1 MSCGCG
7 GGSKYSAPTRAEPIN
22 GQGAP
27 SPGYAIQSSPNSPPP
42 TPSIPVAQPVKR
54 TVI

>member
-7 GGSKYSAPTRAEPIN
+7 GGKTFSAPTRAEPIN
-22 GQGAP
+22 GGGAP
-27 SPGYAIQSSPNSPPP
+27 SPGYAIASNPNTPPP
-42 TPSIPVAQPVKR
+42 NPIPVAQPVKR